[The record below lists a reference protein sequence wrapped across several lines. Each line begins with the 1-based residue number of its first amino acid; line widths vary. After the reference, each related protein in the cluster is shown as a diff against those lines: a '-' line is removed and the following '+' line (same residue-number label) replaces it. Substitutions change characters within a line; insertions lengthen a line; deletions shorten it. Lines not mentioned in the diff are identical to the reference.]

1 MMAVAIKT
9 ESLDKTCGRAK
20 AVTDFSLSVPTGQ
33 VLGLLGP
40 NGAGKTTLL
49 KMIAGLLAPDAG
61 SVYLNGYD
69 LARERDK
76 ALQQVTAIVQGVCP
90 LDERR
95 SVWQNL
101 APTARERAERLLRDL
116 DLWESRDAP
125 VAGLPHGFRQRAVLA
140 CALGADSPI
149 LLLDE
154 PVLGL
159 DMHAAHIAKIWIKQL
174 AREQGKT
181 IVVATCRLQ
190 LVQELGDRV
199 VVMKDGRLA
208 VDVPASRALGLSMPA
223 TYRIKVKGV
232 LDARWMTWFDG
243 LTMTATQDET
253 ILSGSVADQPALHS
267 LLIRIRDL
275 GLPLV
280 SVNHIEPDLE
290 DLLVQV

>member
-1 MMAVAIKT
+1 MAVAIKT
-9 ESLDKTCGRAK
+9 ESLDKTYGRAK
-20 AVTDFSLSVPTGQ
+20 AVADFSLSVPTGQ
-33 VLGLLGP
+33 VLGLLGT

-49 KMIAGLLAPDAG
+49 KMIAGLLAPDEG
-61 SVYLNGYD
+61 SVHLNGYD

-101 APTARERAERLLRDL
+101 APTARVGTARLLHDFE
-116 DLWESRDAP
+116 LWEGRNDP
-125 VAGLPHGFRQRAVLA
+125 VGDLPHGFRQRAVLA
-140 CALGADSPI
+140 CALGTDSPI

-154 PVLGL
+154 PVLRL
-159 DMHAAHIAKIWIKQL
+159 DAHAARIAKTWIKKL
-174 AREQGKT
+174 AREQGRT

-199 VVMKDGRLA
+199 VVMKGGRLA
-208 VDVPASRALGLSMPA
+208 VDVPVSGALGLSMPA

-243 LTMTATQDET
+243 LSVTATQDET

-280 SVNHIEPDLE
+280 SVNRIEPDLE
-290 DLLVQV
+290 DLLIQV